1 MTPSWGGAAMSQK
14 TNTPIV
20 LHLEDDEQ
28 LGVAVA
34 TLLRTHGLEVFT
46 VPDGPSA
53 LAWVAG
59 HPAGPDVLI
68 IDFLIPGEMDG
79 AEVAQAI
86 CRSLGHVVPTILL
99 SGALGS
105 ASLPWLPG
113 APLFCAHK
121 PADPDILVKVVQT
134 FATLGRFIRTA
145 STVGRRA

>member
-1 MTPSWGGAAMSQK
+1 MSQK
-14 TNTPIV
+14 AETPIV
-20 LHLEDDEQ
+20 LHLEDDAQ
-28 LGVAVA
+28 LGAAVA
-34 TLLRTHGLEVFT
+34 TLLRAHGLEVFT
-46 VPDGPSA
+46 VPDGPAA
-53 LAWVAG
+53 LAWVAA

-99 SGALGS
+99 SGALRS

-121 PADPDILVKVVQT
+121 PADPDLLVKVVET
-134 FATLGRFIRTA
+134 FAALGRFIRAGGTN
-145 STVGRRA
+145 G